1 MQIRFESQAAQAAP
15 LASRAEA
22 RARFVMRRLTWLLA
36 RVRVQLTDINGPR
49 GGLDKRC
56 RVELRAAG
64 GESVVV
70 SAVARDWRAA
80 IDTALERAV
89 QALLRTRQRRR
100 HAPPRQRLGRALAG
114 AGAS

>member
-1 MQIRFESQAAQAAP
+1 
-15 LASRAEA
+15 
-22 RARFVMRRLTWLLA
+22 
-36 RVRVQLTDINGPR
+36 
-49 GGLDKRC
+49 
-56 RVELRAAG
+56 
-64 GESVVV
+64 
-70 SAVARDWRAA
+70 VARDWRAA